1 MKRFQKLSNYL
12 FIRVFL
18 EMGWEKCMCKL
29 CTAIGL
35 VIWLPSACTLPSFY
49 PTNRINFSQFG
60 WVKSVKHD
68 RRDKDLNLDPWI
80 SNLLITEWAIWP
92 WHENQL
98 DLLNFLQ
105 FNMLY
110 ILFIISGAQDKKLEG
125 HVICWNLKGKRSW

>member
-18 EMGWEKCMCKL
+18 EMGWEKSCVSW
-29 CTAIGL
+29 AHAS
-35 VIWLPSACTLPSFY
+35 VWWFDSQTLARY
-49 PTNRINFSQFG
+49 PHFTLQVEVNFGQLG
-60 WVKSVKHD
+60 WVESVKHD
-68 RRDKDLNLDPWI
+68 RQDKNLNLDPWI
-80 SNLLITEWAIWP
+80 SDLLISEWAIWP

-98 DLLNFLQ
+98 DLLHFLQ

-125 HVICWNLKGKRSW
+125 HVICWNLKGKR